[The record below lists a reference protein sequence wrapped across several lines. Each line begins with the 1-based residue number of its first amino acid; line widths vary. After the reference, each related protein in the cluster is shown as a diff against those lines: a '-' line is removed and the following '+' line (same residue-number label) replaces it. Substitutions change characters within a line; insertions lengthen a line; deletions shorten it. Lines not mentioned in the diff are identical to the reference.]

1 MKEILSKMVTETNPH
16 FIESSGSVYRL
27 RHKRE
32 AKLKRRKS
40 FTKKQRDS
48 RNCISINLKYIK
60 KESEARY
67 CCELHDEYPLA
78 SLKA

>member
-32 AKLKRRKS
+32 
-40 FTKKQRDS
+40 KQS
-48 RNCISINLKYIK
+48 
-60 KESEARY
+60 
-67 CCELHDEYPLA
+67 
-78 SLKA
+78 